1 MSGGQLVVIGAVDSG
16 YGPATKA
23 AVIADQL
30 TALDVRVARDRGL
43 AGSAE
48 RFLSARPALA
58 QRASITDGALVVSV
72 MDPELCRRAQRAGT
86 PYVWVDSLWWLRAAP
101 HPALRDARCVIA
113 QRWPGIETC
122 PAQEERAATL
132 VGPVLPPAADPGGHT
147 LGRVLQVGGWP
158 DDLTQVQGPVTR
170 LGGDVGMEEAERLL
184 AGASLAITRPG
195 PTATLQLC
203 RARTPLVF
211 LPPRMTGRSQPLV
224 RALFRDR
231 GMDAASATGARHAFF
246 ASLGGDGGREVAE
259 ILAGML

>member
-1 MSGGQLVVIGAVDSG
+1 MTGEPFVVIGAVASG
-16 YGPATKA
+16 YGPAVKA

-30 TALDVRVARDRGL
+30 AARGVRVARDLGC

-48 RFLSARPALA
+48 RFLAARPALSR
-58 QRASITDGALVVSV
+58 RASITGSALVVSV
-72 MDPELCRRAQRAGT
+72 MDVELCRRAQRAGR

-132 VGPVLPPAADPGGHT
+132 VGPVLPPAADPGGHA
-147 LGRVLQVGGWP
+147 LGLVLQVGGWP
-158 DDLTQVQGPVTR
+158 DDPTQVREAVTR
-170 LGGDVGMEEAERLL
+170 LGGEVGMEEAERLL

-195 PTATLQLC
+195 LTATLQCC
-203 RARTPLVF
+203 RAKTPLVF
-211 LPPRMTGRSQPLV
+211 LPPRMTGRAQPLV
-224 RALFRDR
+224 RALFRER
-231 GMDAASATGARHAFF
+231 GMDATTATGARHAFF
-246 ASLGGDGGREVAE
+246 TSLGGDGGREVAE